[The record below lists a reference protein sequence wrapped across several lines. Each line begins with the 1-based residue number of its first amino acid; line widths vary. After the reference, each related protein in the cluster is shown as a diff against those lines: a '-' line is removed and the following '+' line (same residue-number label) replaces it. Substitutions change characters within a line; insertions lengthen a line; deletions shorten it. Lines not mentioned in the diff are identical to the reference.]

1 MSGYSVFRFKNQ
13 ALMVALAAAYPA
25 LSYSA
30 GAARVDF
37 AAGSVMAVSAAGAQR
52 AVAKGAEIGSGE
64 AVVTGSGGRAQLRFT
79 DGALISLQP
88 GTEFKINNYQ
98 YSGKGDS
105 EEKGFFS
112 LIKGGMRTIT
122 GLIGRSN
129 RNNYQV
135 STSVATIGIRGT
147 EYTAGLNPAGSELL
161 VHTGEGLV
169 EVCNGAGCVL
179 LGSGESGSVQGQQQP
194 KRTESRPQL
203 PPAQPD
209 PNVMPLFSTGD
220 VLGGLLI
227 PTSPMPTT
235 GTAKYETNFSG
246 NDGAVQTSGT
256 AQLSYAK
263 IDVNFAAANPITQVQ
278 LQGNVSSQAFTAS
291 ASSLGLSGNTFSTT
305 SPSVSGAFC
314 GCGCTGSIS
323 GTFYGTGASSVG
335 INYSVNNGSVTGSGA
350 VLGIPK
356 K

>member
-1 MSGYSVFRFKNQ
+1 MSAYSIFRFKNH
-13 ALMVALAAAYPA
+13 ALMVALATAYPV
-25 LSYSA
+25 LSYAA

-37 AAGSVMAVSAAGAQR
+37 ATGTVTAVNAAGAQR
-52 AVAKGAEIGSGE
+52 NVGKGAEINNGE
-64 AVVTGSGGRAQLRFT
+64 AIVTGDSGRAQLRFS

-88 GTEFKINNYQ
+88 GSEFKIDNYQ
-98 YSGKGDS
+98 YSGKGGG

-135 STSVATIGIRGT
+135 TTSVATIGIRGT

-209 PNVMPLFSTGD
+209 ASVLALFSTGD
-220 VLGGLLI
+220 ILSGAYV

-235 GTAKYETNFSG
+235 GTASYSTIVNQSDGVTQLNKATMSVNFGAYTASTNLKG
-246 NDGAVQTSGT
+246 TVGGQTFDASYSGT
-256 AQLSYAK
+256 
-263 IDVNFAAANPITQVQ
+263 IT
-278 LQGNVSSQAFTAS
+278 GNTHSQ
-291 ASSLGLSGNTFSTT
+291 SLGSSSGT
-305 SPSVSGAFC
+305 FC
-314 GCGCTGSIS
+314 GGTCMSGSVS
-323 GTFYGTGASSVG
+323 GTFYGASAERVG
-335 INYSVNNGSVTGSGA
+335 INYSITNMSSQTGSGSA
-350 VLGIPK
+350 VLGK
-356 K
+356 

>member
-1 MSGYSVFRFKNQ
+1 MSGYSVFRFKNH
-13 ALMVALAAAYPA
+13 ALMMALAAVYPA
-25 LSYSA
+25 LVHSA
-30 GAARVDF
+30 GVARVDF
-37 AAGSVMAVSAAGAQR
+37 ATGSVMAVSTAGIQR
-52 AVAKGAEIGSGE
+52 PVTKGAEIGGGE

-88 GTEFKINNYQ
+88 STEFKINSYQ
-98 YSGKGDS
+98 FSGKGDG

-147 EYTAGLNPAGSELL
+147 EYTAGLNSTGSELL

-179 LGSGESGSVQGQQQP
+179 LGSGESGSVQGQNQP
-194 KRTESRPQL
+194 KRTDTRPQL

-209 PNVMPLFSTGD
+209 PNVMPQFSTGD
-220 VLGGLLI
+220 VLGGLYV

-235 GTAKYETNFSG
+235 GTATYSTILDQSTG
-246 NDGAVQTSGT
+246 ST
-256 AQLSYAK
+256 QLTKASMSA
-263 IDVNFAAANPITQVQ
+263 DFGSLSVTTQ
-278 LQGNVSSQAFTAS
+278 LKGNVSGLGGFDATFYSQI
-291 ASSLGLSGNTFSTT
+291 SGNKLTPNGFGS
-305 SPSVSGAFC
+305 SSGTFC
-314 GCGCTGSIS
+314 GGSCSSGSVS
-323 GTFYGTGASSVG
+323 GTFYGTGAERVG
-335 INYSVNNGSVTGSGA
+335 INYSLTNMSSQTASGTA
-350 VLGIPK
+350 TLSK
-356 K
+356 

>member
-1 MSGYSVFRFKNQ
+1 MSGYSVFRFKNH
-13 ALMVALAAAYPA
+13 ALMMALTAVYPA

-37 AAGSVMAVSAAGAQR
+37 AAGSVMAVSVAGAQR
-52 AVAKGAEIGSGE
+52 VVAKGSEIGSGE

-88 GTEFKINNYQ
+88 GTEFKIDNYQ

-194 KRTESRPQL
+194 KRTDSRPQL

-235 GTAKYETNFSG
+235 GTASYQTILNQT
-246 NDGAVQTSGT
+246 DGLAT
-256 AQLSYAK
+256 LSKATMSV
-263 IDVNFAAANPITQVQ
+263 DFGA
-278 LQGNVSSQAFTAS
+278 L
-291 ASSLGLSGNTFSTT
+291 TT
-305 SPSVSGAFC
+305 STNLKGTVGSLTFDAGFS
-314 GCGCTGSIS
+314 GSIS
-323 GTFYGTGASSVG
+323 GNTHSSSSLSSYSGTFCGGSCAAASVTGTFYGAAAERVG
-335 INYSVNNGSVTGSGA
+335 INYSITNSSSTQTGSGS
-350 VLGIPK
+350 VILGK
-356 K
+356 

>member
-1 MSGYSVFRFKNQ
+1 MSGYSVFRFKNH
-13 ALMVALAAAYPA
+13 ALMMALAAVYPA
-25 LSYSA
+25 LSHSA

-37 AAGSVMAVSAAGAQR
+37 AAGSVMAVNAAGAQR
-52 AVAKGAEIGSGE
+52 AVTKGAEIGSGE

-88 GTEFKINNYQ
+88 STEFKIDNYQ
-98 YSGKGDS
+98 FSGKGDG

-147 EYTAGLNPAGSELL
+147 EYTAGLNPSGSELL

-179 LGSGESGSVQGQQQP
+179 LGSGESGSVQGQNQP
-194 KRTESRPQL
+194 KRTETRPQL

-209 PNVMPLFSTGD
+209 PNVMPQFSTGD
-220 VLGGLLI
+220 VLGGLYV

-235 GTAKYETNFSG
+235 GTATYATIFEQSA
-246 NDGAVQTSGT
+246 GASQLSKASMSVDFGALSMS
-256 AQLSYAK
+256 AQLK
-263 IDVNFAAANPITQVQ
+263 
-278 LQGNVSSQAFTAS
+278 GNVSGLGNFDAS
-291 ASSLGLSGNTFSTT
+291 YSGSIAGNKLSGNIGFS
-305 SPSVSGAFC
+305 SGTFC
-314 GCGCTGSIS
+314 GGSCMSGSVS
-323 GTFYGTGASSVG
+323 GTFYGSSAERVG
-335 INYSVNNGSVTGSGA
+335 INYSLTNFSSQTASGTA
-350 VLGIPK
+350 TLTK
-356 K
+356 